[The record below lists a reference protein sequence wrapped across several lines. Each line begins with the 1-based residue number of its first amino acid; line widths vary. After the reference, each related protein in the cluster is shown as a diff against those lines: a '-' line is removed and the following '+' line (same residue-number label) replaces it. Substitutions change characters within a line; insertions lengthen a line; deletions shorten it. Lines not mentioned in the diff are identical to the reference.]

1 MSAST
6 NRAALINKLFKV
18 AKKHFDLI
26 KPPADRPVMEH
37 MLYACCLEDT
47 EYEIADEVFA
57 KLQQDFF
64 EWNEVRVTTVKEL
77 SEVMKKVYQPEVA
90 ALRLRRTLHGM
101 FEAHYQFDLEFLKRD
116 NLGRA
121 MQTMERYRG
130 ITPFIVSYT
139 AQSGLAGHSIPVDN
153 SLLYLLY
160 VIGAINE
167 SELEKRKIP
176 GLSRIIPKAKG
187 VEFSSYV
194 HQLAVAFYK
203 SPNSKKIR
211 DIILEIS
218 KDAKDRFPKRGAK
231 KKTEEEPVV
240 EEPVVEEVP
249 AEEPKPE
256 PKKADK
262 AKSKSAVKAADKKA
276 KTKKGAKTAAK
287 GKPAKPTKSSTAKK
301 KATKKADKKKAAKKK
316 AAKKKVT
323 KKKATTKAKPA
334 KSKAKP
340 KKAAKK
346 KATKSKPKKKS
357 PTKRL
362 AKKKPR

>member
-6 NRAALINKLFKV
+6 NRATLINKLFKV
-18 AKKHFDLI
+18 AKKHFELI

-47 EYEIADEVFA
+47 EYEAADEVFA
-57 KLQQDFF
+57 KLQQDYF

-77 SEVMKKVYQPEVA
+77 AEVMKKVYQPEVA
-90 ALRLRRTLHGM
+90 ALKLRRTLHGM

-130 ITPFIVSYT
+130 ITPFVVSYT

-153 SLLYLLY
+153 ALLYLLY

-167 SELEKRKIP
+167 AELEKRKIP
-176 GLSRIIPKAKG
+176 GLARIIPKAKG

-211 DIILEIS
+211 DIILKIS
-218 KDAKDRFPKRGAK
+218 PDAKDRFPKRGAK

-240 EEPVVEEVP
+240 EEPVVEEEVVV
-249 AEEPKPE
+249 EEPKPE
-256 PKKADK
+256 TKAEK
-262 AKSKSAVKAADKKA
+262 AKAKAAEKAAEKKSKA
-276 KTKKGAKTAAK
+276 KKTTKAAAK
-287 GKPAKPTKSSTAKK
+287 KPTKGSKASSK
-301 KATKKADKKKAAKKK
+301 KAAAKKK
-316 AAKKKVT
+316 AAKKKVV
-323 KKKATTKAKPA
+323 KKKAPA
-334 KSKAKP
+334 KSKS
-340 KKAAKK
+340 AAKK
-346 KATKSKPKKKS
+346 KSKPTKASKKKKTKAKPKKKS

>member
-6 NRAALINKLFKV
+6 NRATLINKLFKV
-18 AKKHFDLI
+18 AKKHFELI

-47 EYEIADEVFA
+47 EYEAADEVFA
-57 KLQQDFF
+57 KLQQDYF

-77 SEVMKKVYQPEVA
+77 AEVMKKVYQPEVA
-90 ALRLRRTLHGM
+90 ALKLRRTLHGM

-130 ITPFIVSYT
+130 ITPFVVSYT
-139 AQSGLAGHSIPVDN
+139 AQSGLAGHAIPVDN
-153 SLLYLLY
+153 ALLYLLY

-176 GLSRIIPKAKG
+176 GLARIIPKAKG

-211 DIILEIS
+211 DIILKIS
-218 KDAKDRFPKRGAK
+218 PGAKDRFPKRGAK

-240 EEPVVEEVP
+240 EEPVVEEEVVV
-249 AEEPKPE
+249 EEPKPE
-256 PKKADK
+256 TKAEK
-262 AKSKSAVKAADKKA
+262 AKAKAAEKAAEKKSKA
-276 KTKKGAKTAAK
+276 KKTTKAAAK
-287 GKPAKPTKSSTAKK
+287 KPTKGS
-301 KATKKADKKKAAKKK
+301 KASTKKAAPKKK
-316 AAKKKVT
+316 AAKKKVV
-323 KKKATTKAKPA
+323 KKKAPA
-334 KSKAKP
+334 KSKAAAKKKP
-340 KKAAKK
+340 KPTKAAKK
-346 KATKSKPKKKS
+346 KTKAKPKKKS

>member
-6 NRAALINKLFKV
+6 NRATLINKLFKV
-18 AKKHFDLI
+18 AKKHFELI

-47 EYEIADEVFA
+47 EYEAADEVFA
-57 KLQQDFF
+57 KLQQDYF

-77 SEVMKKVYQPEVA
+77 AEVMKKVYQPEVA
-90 ALRLRRTLHGM
+90 ALKLRRTLHGM

-130 ITPFIVSYT
+130 ITPFVVSYT
-139 AQSGLAGHSIPVDN
+139 AQSGLAGHAIPVDN
-153 SLLYLLY
+153 ALLYLLY

-167 SELEKRKIP
+167 AELEKRKIP
-176 GLSRIIPKAKG
+176 GLARIIPKAKG

-211 DIILEIS
+211 DIILKIS
-218 KDAKDRFPKRGAK
+218 PDAKDRFPKRGAK

-240 EEPVVEEVP
+240 EEPVVEEEVVV
-249 AEEPKPE
+249 EEPKPE
-256 PKKADK
+256 TKAEK
-262 AKSKSAVKAADKKA
+262 AKAKAAEKAAEKKSKA
-276 KTKKGAKTAAK
+276 KKTTKAAAK
-287 GKPAKPTKSSTAKK
+287 KPTKGS
-301 KATKKADKKKAAKKK
+301 KASTKKAAPKKK
-316 AAKKKVT
+316 AAKKKVV
-323 KKKATTKAKPA
+323 KKKAPA
-334 KSKAKP
+334 KSKAAAKKKP
-340 KKAAKK
+340 KPTKAAKK
-346 KATKSKPKKKS
+346 KTKAKPKKKS

>member
-18 AKKHFDLI
+18 AKKHFELI

-160 VIGAINE
+160 IIGAINE

-176 GLSRIIPKAKG
+176 GLARIIPKAKG

-203 SPNSKKIR
+203 SPHSKKIR

-240 EEPVVEEVP
+240 EEPVVEEPPV
-249 AEEPKPE
+249 EEPTPE
-256 PKKADK
+256 PKKK
-262 AKSKSAVKAADKKA
+262 AGKASSKSAVAAAEKKA
-276 KTKKGAKTAAK
+276 KKAAKPASKGKTAKTAK
-287 GKPAKPTKSSTAKK
+287 DSKTKK
-301 KATKKADKKKAAKKK
+301 KATKKKPEKKKAAKKK
-316 AAKKKVT
+316 AE
-323 KKKATTKAKPA
+323 KKKAAT
-334 KSKAKP
+334 KSKP
-340 KKAAKK
+340 AKK
-346 KATKSKPKKKS
+346 KAKPTKASKKKSTKSKPKKKS